1 LFSDPSLFCTGFS
14 RRFWNKA
21 GIGIPLPD
29 SQIDIP
35 TAKEVL
41 QGLCDRLQGSQ
52 RLVFSNEGITS
63 VRNVLAMQQRYA
75 ERMKKLHPSTR
86 VIIPLRRQE
95 SLLRSRYT
103 QMSKAKLW
111 NALGLV
117 GPTSRV
123 ASNEVVLVE
132 SERLHRRLPLPKFED
147 WIKIGSVFQNNC
159 WFSMLNYADLYSSYS
174 NTLGAEN
181 VKVLFFEDLVSNQ
194 RRFAEQL
201 AEFIAIPIEPV
212 LVAIR
217 QRANASPDGL
227 EVSRHYVKK
236 LGRKSVSIAYVL
248 RRLTKSDAMIDDN
261 DPRLRA
267 VVEENWAS
275 QNKALSVVLGE
286 DLESRGYVL

>member
-1 LFSDPSLFCTGFS
+1 
-14 RRFWNKA
+14 
-21 GIGIPLPD
+21 
-29 SQIDIP
+29 
-35 TAKEVL
+35 
-41 QGLCDRLQGSQ
+41 
-52 RLVFSNEGITS
+52 
-63 VRNVLAMQQRYA
+63 
-75 ERMKKLHPSTR
+75 MKKLHPSTR
-86 VIIPLRRQE
+86 VIITLRRQE

-103 QMSKAKLW
+103 QMNKAKLW

-181 VKVLFFEDLVSNQ
+181 VKVLFFEDLASNQ

-201 AEFIAIPIEPV
+201 AEFIGIPVEPV

-227 EVSRHYVKK
+227 EVPRHYVKK

-248 RRLTKSDAMIDDN
+248 RRLTKSDGMIDDN
-261 DPRLRA
+261 DQRLRA